1 MLQQEKEMLSA
12 YQSRMMIQ
20 MKTQNEKERA
30 ECEEK
35 ITKRRQ
41 ELDTRVSVCLQ
52 FLLLKH

>member
-35 ITKRRQ
+35 IMKRRQ
-41 ELDTRVSVCLQ
+41 ELDNRVSFYLRY
-52 FLLLKH
+52 